1 MQKTNHTKRSKWDK
15 SGPDKYEEE
24 IVKWREMSYAH
35 AFARLDYDDV
45 ANIPQWALSCLNNHR
60 SGIRGH
66 ALQQLANGTTGDT
79 KWDAM
84 QQYLVRTGELHNNGR
99 SCYSFYK
106 YMLCLL
112 AATNLTQLYTVRMT
126 WGKTVVEWIGCSDQS
141 SSDLSSAQV
150 TLRTLCYL
158 NDRYALDALS
168 PPSYAGL
175 LWCTGWT
182 DKPNGNGDWRIPLKP
197 ASRYKMSAE
206 QFRLAEQKLL
216 SNVQTGVVEGGSAVT
231 TSSGI
236 KRQPSL
242 LDMMRAQPN
251 TSSSDTIQTQTKPK
265 ANNSGAKRKRSV
277 LDLMKSHASGKSSD
291 T

>member
-1 MQKTNHTKRSKWDK
+1 
-15 SGPDKYEEE
+15 
-24 IVKWREMSYAH
+24 
-35 AFARLDYDDV
+35 
-45 ANIPQWALSCLNNHR
+45 
-60 SGIRGH
+60 
-66 ALQQLANGTTGDT
+66 
-79 KWDAM
+79 
-84 QQYLVRTGELHNNGR
+84 
-99 SCYSFYK
+99 
-106 YMLCLL
+106 
-112 AATNLTQLYTVRMT
+112 MT
-126 WGKTVVEWIGCSDQS
+126 WGKTVVEWIGCRDRDHS
-141 SSDLSSAQV
+141 SPDLSPAQV

-197 ASRYKMSAE
+197 ASRYKMSVE

-216 SNVQTGVVEGGSAVT
+216 SNVPTGVVGGGSAVT

-251 TSSSDTIQTQTKPK
+251 KSSSDTTQTQTKPK

-277 LDLMKSHASGKSSD
+277 LDLMKSHASG

>member
-1 MQKTNHTKRSKWDK
+1 MWEVKRAQKQQSKKTDSTKRSKWGK
-15 SGPDKYEEE
+15 SGPDKFEEE

-45 ANIPQWALSCLNNHR
+45 ANIP
-60 SGIRGH
+60 
-66 ALQQLANGTTGDT
+66 
-79 KWDAM
+79 
-84 QQYLVRTGELHNNGR
+84 EL
-99 SCYSFYK
+99 Y
-106 YMLCLL
+106 
-112 AATNLTQLYTVRMT
+112 AVRMT

-141 SSDLSSAQV
+141 SSDLSPAQV

-175 LWCTGWT
+175 LWCMGWS
-182 DKPNGNGDWRIPLKP
+182 DKPNGNADWRISQKQ

-216 SNVQTGVVEGGSAVT
+216 SNVPTGVVGGGSAVT

-251 TSSSDTIQTQTKPK
+251 TSSSDTTQTQTKPK
-265 ANNSGAKRKRSV
+265 SNNSGAKRKRSV
-277 LDLMKSHASGKSSD
+277 LDLMKSHASSTKSSD